1 MQWRKF
7 SKLILIGLV
16 ALLTVTRA
24 IEAGKLNTLSNYAL
38 HLFRKSQVD
47 DDEFSDVG
55 ARKPLKVDEFKLEH
69 ENALADDHIDR
80 YAHEWW
86 CKFNGWSWIPTCIR
100 YCHRKNTPFSRKR
113 CDHWNHRSDLPLY
126 LCCRFYHRETK
137 EWAIGKI
144 LVRLVSF
151 QGPAGA
157 HSFLNLGSISI
168 NPFLWLN
175 FLPLE
180 SINKRFWMNKV
191 NPPTLLF
198 WSKKVAI
205 TISSIVQDEDIVL
218 ECSLN

>member
-80 YAHEWW
+80 YAHE
-86 CKFNGWSWIPTCIR
+86 
-100 YCHRKNTPFSRKR
+100 
-113 CDHWNHRSDLPLY
+113 
-126 LCCRFYHRETK
+126 
-137 EWAIGKI
+137 
-144 LVRLVSF
+144 
-151 QGPAGA
+151 
-157 HSFLNLGSISI
+157 
-168 NPFLWLN
+168 
-175 FLPLE
+175 
-180 SINKRFWMNKV
+180 
-191 NPPTLLF
+191 
-198 WSKKVAI
+198 
-205 TISSIVQDEDIVL
+205 
-218 ECSLN
+218 